1 MTHTEE
7 KRYKGKGVFSTLWSV
22 TILCL
27 TVYFATFISGRLT
40 AAVIDGMRI
49 GALTVLP
56 STFPFMIIS
65 DLYCTYGYPER
76 IGVLGIL
83 TERVLHLPKKSVRAI
98 LLGNLAGFP
107 IGAKIAAELYT
118 GGGVDKENAEKLIAY
133 SNNPSIPFVVACVG
147 GTLFNDIKIGVFL
160 LIIIY
165 ISTIL
170 TAIIYRGRKT
180 YMQYSDDISNHTF
193 SFVSSVKS
201 AGLSAISIL
210 SFIVTFYVLISVIRM
225 YIQNGYIL
233 SIIASIMELASAVTI
248 TSSLTMPISFKIP
261 IVAFALGFG
270 GISVMMQTAI
280 FTSVCSLSLVPYLK
294 IKLTEGLLSA
304 LLAFLTF
311 PLFCFFL

>member
-7 KRYKGKGVFSTLWSV
+7 KRYKGKGVLSTLWSV

-27 TVYFATFISGRLT
+27 TVYFATSISGRIT
-40 AAVIDGMRI
+40 GAVIEGMRI

-56 STFPFMIIS
+56 STFPFMIVS
-65 DLYCTYGYPER
+65 DLYYAYGYPER
-76 IGVLGIL
+76 IGILGKFAK
-83 TERVLHLPKKSVRAI
+83 RVLHLPKRCVRAL

-118 GGGVDKENAEKLIAY
+118 GGGIDKKNAEKLIAY

-147 GTLFNDIKIGVFL
+147 DTLFGDIKIGIFL

-165 ISTIL
+165 ISTII
-170 TAIIYRGRKT
+170 TAIIYRGRST
-180 YMQYSDDISNHTF
+180 HIQYSEDISNHSF

-201 AGLSAISIL
+201 AGLCAISIL
-210 SFIVTFYVLISVIRM
+210 SFIVTFYVLISVIRV
-225 YIQNGYIL
+225 YIKNEYIL
-233 SIIASIMELASAVTI
+233 SFIASMLELASAVTI
-248 TSSLTMPISFKIP
+248 TSSLTLPITLKIS
-261 IVAFALGFG
+261 IIAFALGFG

-280 FTSVCSLSLVPYLK
+280 FTSPSSLSLLPYLK

-304 LLAFLTF
+304 LFTFLTF
-311 PLFCFFL
+311 PLFSSLL